1 MERERFEELV
11 EAALDGLPPAFAER
25 LENIVVMVQD
35 WPTTAQLAAAKI
47 RRRENLLGLYEG
59 IPLPK
64 RGGAYNMVLP
74 DKITIFQRPI
84 EMHCRSDA
92 NIVRQI
98 QDTVRHE
105 ITHYFG
111 ISDGR
116 MRELRKY

>member
-11 EAALDGLPPAFAER
+11 EAALERLPPEFAQR
-25 LENIVVMVQD
+25 LENVAVIVQD
-35 WPTTAQLAAAKI
+35 WPTEDQLAKTKMS
-47 RRRENLLGLYEG
+47 RRENLLGLYEG

-64 RGGAYNMVLP
+64 RGRSYNMVLP

-92 NIVRQI
+92 KIIRQI

-105 ITHYFG
+105 IAHFFG
-111 ISDGR
+111 ISDAR
-116 MRELRKY
+116 LRELRKY